1 MARNDSLSS
10 GTESGALDQ
19 VALVRIRPLRLALYY
34 VLAAFIWMAI
44 SSRVLAL
51 IPANSQLPQWM
62 VISGPV
68 VALMPP
74 RTQMLNLWVN
84 ALLLYLVASF
94 YTKRIRVS
102 VAGQEEAL
110 VRARG
115 YFESSVEG
123 IISVDSA
130 GLIRQLNPRGQE
142 LFGYAEA
149 ELVGKPIEVLV
160 PQRFNYRHEAHRSGY
175 FKAPK
180 SRMMGKGLE
189 VAGRRKDGSEFP
201 AEISL
206 NAVQTHRGK
215 LVIAFVADI
224 SERVGME
231 RETRRNETVDALA
244 AVAAGVAH
252 ELNNPLAVMA
262 ARIELMLAVDKDLNA
277 QTRDDLVVLQKNI
290 ERASRISHS
299 LLSIARQ
306 RPGARYAM
314 DMNQA
319 VEEAML
325 IVGAEAKGSVI
336 RYETKLDRSLPEV
349 MGEPTGLEQVL
360 INLIMNARDAGA
372 RLIRVETAPAPGRA
386 GHLRLSVSDDGPG
399 IKSDVL
405 GKLFQPFFTTK
416 SKGTGL
422 GLWLSQ
428 RIVRDHGG
436 SIAVESVAGKGTT
449 FTITLPT
456 IDGSSA
462 GRAGLPG
469 RGGPPAAPP
478 QISAARSNRP
488 GR

>member
-1 MARNDSLSS
+1 MGRNDSFSS
-10 GTESGALDQ
+10 GAESGALGH
-19 VALVRIRPLRLALYY
+19 VSLVRIRPVRLALYY
-34 VLAAFIWMAI
+34 ALAGLIWMAI

-51 IPANSQLPQWM
+51 IPANSQLPNWM
-62 VISGPV
+62 VISGPL

-84 ALLLYLVASF
+84 ALLLYLVASY
-94 YTKRIRVS
+94 YTKRIGVS
-102 VAGQEEAL
+102 VAAQEEAL

-115 YFESSVEG
+115 YFESTVEG
-123 IISVDSA
+123 IISMDSS
-130 GLIRQLNPRGQE
+130 GMIRQLNPRGQE
-142 LFGYAEA
+142 LFGYDEK
-149 ELVGKPIEVLV
+149 ELIGQRIEVLV
-160 PQRFNYRHEAHRSGY
+160 PQRFHYRHEAHREAF

-206 NAVQTHRGK
+206 NVVQTHRGK

-224 SERVGME
+224 SERLGME
-231 RETRRNETVDALA
+231 REARRSETVGALA

-262 ARIELMLAVDKDLNA
+262 ARIELMLAVDQDLGA
-277 QTRDDLVVLQKNI
+277 QTRDDLMVLQKNI

-314 DMNQA
+314 NMNVA

-349 MGEPTGLEQVL
+349 MGEPTGIEQVL
-360 INLIMNARDAGA
+360 INLILNARDAGA
-372 RLIRVETAPAPGRA
+372 RLIRVETALAPGRA
-386 GHLRLSVSDDGPG
+386 GHLRLLVSDDGPG
-399 IKSDVL
+399 IKSDAL
-405 GKLFQPFFTTK
+405 AKLFQPFFTTK
-416 SKGTGL
+416 AKGTGL

-436 SIAVESVAGKGTT
+436 TIVVESVVGKGTI

-456 IDGSSA
+456 IAESSA
-462 GRAGLPG
+462 GHAALPA
-469 RGGPPAAPP
+469 RGEPPTLP
-478 QISAARSNRP
+478 QVSAARSNRP